1 MSFDLV
7 TFPKVRQ
14 ELAAFTGDIQGAELL
29 PKHLRNRP
37 ADVFL
42 TIMTGHELGMSPMQS
57 IRAIH
62 VIEGKPTL
70 SADLMGAL
78 AMARRDVC
86 EYLRPVELSAAVAT
100 YETKRVGWP
109 ESMRMSFTMEDAQRA
124 GLTNKDNWKK
134 YPAAM
139 LKSRCLAAIVRAAYP
154 DLMLGIYDPDELEPS
169 AEPRNV
175 TAHVVDVTPPPK
187 TSTKMKERLS
197 APPADDTAELIDA
210 IAAQLKDLGSTEAD
224 LRALIDVEQGTLP
237 PPVAKWKAESCRIVL
252 AKLRNGWGEKLRALA
267 NADAA
272 PPAYTDDDNRDAG

>member
-7 TFPKVRQ
+7 AFPKVRS

-37 ADVFL
+37 ADVYL
-42 TIMTGHELGMSPMQS
+42 TVMTGHELGMAPMQS
-57 IRAIH
+57 IRSIH

-124 GLTNKDNWKK
+124 GLTQKDNWKK

-154 DLMLGIYDPDELEPS
+154 DLMLGIYDPDELDAP

-175 TAHVVDVTPPPK
+175 TAHVVDVTPK
-187 TSTKMKERLS
+187 TSTKMKDRLS
-197 APPADDTAELIDA
+197 AQPPDDTAELIEA
-210 IAAQLKDLGSTEAD
+210 IGTMLKDIGSTEAD

-272 PPAYTDDDNRDAG
+272 PPAYSDDDNRDVE